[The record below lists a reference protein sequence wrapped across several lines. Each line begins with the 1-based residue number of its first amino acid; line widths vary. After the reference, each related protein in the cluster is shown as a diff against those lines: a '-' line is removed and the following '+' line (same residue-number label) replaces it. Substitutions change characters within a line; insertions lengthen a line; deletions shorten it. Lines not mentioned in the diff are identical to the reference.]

1 VIAGTGVGVIVLAV
15 DVGSTIVSTVDVS
28 VAVNAAV
35 IKSLTVMTAGI
46 IGAVI

>member
-1 VIAGTGVGVIVLAV
+1 MIAGAGVGVIVLAV
-15 DVGSTIVSTVDVS
+15 DVGSAIVPTVDVS
-28 VAVNAAV
+28 VAVDASV